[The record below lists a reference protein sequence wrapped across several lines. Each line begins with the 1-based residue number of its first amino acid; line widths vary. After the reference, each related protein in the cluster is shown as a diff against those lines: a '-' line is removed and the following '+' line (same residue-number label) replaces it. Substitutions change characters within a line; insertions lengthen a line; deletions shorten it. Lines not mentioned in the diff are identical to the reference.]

1 MINYAA
7 VLAVRV
13 ILGFLSSFYRSKM
26 VLIVGLKNNEAIHH
40 PWINKALE
48 KAQKKVE
55 ARNYDVR
62 KSLLK
67 FDDVIN
73 NQPKVI
79 FKQRNNI
86 LGNEINDLLEV
97 YSEVNES
104 VIEGI
109 VQSGYYE
116 DYIEDKVKEFHT
128 RYGITLDKEDLAKFL
143 NKQEALNYIN
153 DKIQE
158 FFTEKEKYFN
168 STLQIC
174 GIRS

>member
-1 MINYAA
+1 M
-7 VLAVRV
+7 
-13 ILGFLSSFYRSKM
+13 
-26 VLIVGLKNNEAIHH
+26 
-40 PWINKALE
+40 
-48 KAQKKVE
+48 
-55 ARNYDVR
+55 R

-73 NQPKVI
+73 NQRKVI

-104 VIEGI
+104 VVEGI
-109 VQSGYYE
+109 IQSGYYE
-116 DYIEDKVKEFHT
+116 DYIENIVKEFHT

-158 FFTEKEKYFN
+158 FFTEKEN
-168 STLQIC
+168 ISTVSTLQIC